1 MAPAFAAERTLGR
14 LGKWLRM
21 LGFDT
26 ILETE
31 WARGRF
37 FEHGGGRILLTRTRR
52 VMTTQAARK
61 PVLIRSND
69 PLAQLGEVLRA
80 AALTPEDLRPFTRC
94 LRCNEPIVPAPK
106 AEVQRSVPDYVWQR
120 YSDFST
126 CPRCGRVYWPGTHTT
141 RSLEIIAQFSR
152 VLKNEHPAVSQGVRR
167 FGKRSIFEDM

>member
-26 ILETE
+26 IIETE
-31 WARGRF
+31 CRRGMF
-37 FEHGGGRILLTRTRR
+37 FENGGDRILLTRTRR

-61 PVLIRSND
+61 PVMIRSND
-69 PLAQLGEVLRA
+69 PFEQLGEVVRA

-94 LRCNEPIVPAPK
+94 LRCNEPIVSASK

-126 CPRCGRVYWPGTHTT
+126 CLRCGRVYWPGTHTT
-141 RSLEIIAQFSR
+141 RTLEIIEKHFR
-152 VLKNEHPAVSQGVRR
+152 
-167 FGKRSIFEDM
+167 

>member
-14 LGKWLRM
+14 LGKWLRL

-26 ILETE
+26 IIETE
-31 WARGRF
+31 CPRGRF

-52 VMTTQAARK
+52 VMKEQAALK

-69 PLAQLGEVLRA
+69 TFEQLGEVVRA
-80 AALTPEDLRPFTRC
+80 AALSPEDLRPFKRC
-94 LRCNEPIVPAPK
+94 LRCNEPIVPVLK

-141 RSLEIIAQFSR
+141 RSLARIAEHFSFKGCNYSGR
-152 VLKNEHPAVSQGVRR
+152 
-167 FGKRSIFEDM
+167 